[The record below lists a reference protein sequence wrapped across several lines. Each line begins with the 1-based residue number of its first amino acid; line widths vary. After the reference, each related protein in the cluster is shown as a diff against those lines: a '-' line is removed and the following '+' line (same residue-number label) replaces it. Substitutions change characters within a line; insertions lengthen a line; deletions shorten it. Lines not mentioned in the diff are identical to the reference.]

1 MSICGSRLIVL
12 CVPSDQFV
20 CSSRVTKVIKEQLA
34 RKANRE
40 YAMYKYVKA
49 VPSFSLGAD
58 KTLPESG

>member
-1 MSICGSRLIVL
+1 MSIFGSRLIVL
-12 CVPSDQFV
+12 CVLSDQFV

-49 VPSFSLGAD
+49 VPSFALGAD